1 MDAVKPVD
9 WHNQIFEVLQ
19 DHDVKQVY
27 HVPDAGHGR
36 LIEACQ
42 KSNSM
47 RTLALTTEEEGIPLA
62 AGAWLGGQ
70 RSVLLMQS
78 SGVGNTINLMGLTKT
93 LRFPFLT
100 LITMRGEPGE
110 FNSWQYP
117 MGQGTPKVL
126 EAMGVLVMSVD
137 KADEVKETV
146 DHAARSAFNGGQAV
160 AVLLR
165 QKLIGIKDFGKKKA

>member
-1 MDAVKPVD
+1 MNAVATID
-9 WHNQIFEVLQ
+9 WHDQIFDVLQ
-19 DHDVKQVY
+19 DHDIKQVY
-27 HVPDAGHGR
+27 HVPDAGHGK

-137 KADEVKETV
+137 KADAVKETV

-165 QKLIGIKDFGKKKA
+165 QKLIGIKTFGKK